1 MASSLSA
8 PSLTTAI
15 SNQNATKIQTS
26 AIQRK
31 PTFLEMVNHSLNCIS
46 IVGVFKVHF
55 FLIMATII
63 ISNSSDG
70 AIIAFYNAFFFAALF
85 LAVNEHLK
93 PGPLQLATFINLF
106 SIVFDILIVCNSDN
120 EIEQLFL
127 IINVVFR
134 PLTTVVLLQK
144 YNQQKQ
150 RLQLHGSEGTS
161 LASAIKNLLY
171 NPNADAVFDDFEVGK
186 KPDLLLPTVFS
197 TLPNSQRQ

>member
-1 MASSLSA
+1 MC
-8 PSLTTAI
+8 LTI
-15 SNQNATKIQTS
+15 
-26 AIQRK
+26 
-31 PTFLEMVNHSLNCIS
+31 
-46 IVGVFKVHF
+46 
-55 FLIMATII
+55 FLIIFTKHLLLSNNHHHKIATFCRTII

-120 EIEQLFL
+120 EIEQLYVPFFTYMSRPAFNLLFPFLLPLQLYFRFL

-144 YNQQKQ
+144 YNQQKR